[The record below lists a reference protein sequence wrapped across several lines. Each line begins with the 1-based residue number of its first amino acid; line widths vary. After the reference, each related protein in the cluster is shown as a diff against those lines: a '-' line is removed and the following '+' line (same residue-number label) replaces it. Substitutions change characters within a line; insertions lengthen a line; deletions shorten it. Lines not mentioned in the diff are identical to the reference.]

1 MTIKNYGQLNIAMIG
16 QKSVPS
22 RDGGIDVVV
31 GELAPEMVKMG
42 NVLTLFNR
50 RRKYAKGTTLP
61 KEYKGCSLVECYTIN
76 KRSLDALVYSYF
88 ATKKAIKMAKK
99 GLLDVVHYHAEGPCF
114 FLYKF
119 PKKQKRK
126 YRIVVTVHGIDSM
139 RAKWKGLGSKVLKAC
154 ENRIVKYA
162 DEIIVL
168 SKNDHDYFMEKY
180 GRETT
185 IIPNGAM
192 PAIFKQPN
200 LIKEKWGLD
209 KNQYLLS
216 VTRIVPEKG
225 LHYLIEAFLRVT
237 EKTGSKVKL
246 VLAGSFNHDKA
257 YYDKIV
263 NMCKDKENIVLTDF
277 VCGEVLQELYSNA
290 LLYVLPSELEGM
302 SMALI
307 EAIAYQRP
315 CLVSNIPENANV
327 VGENGYL
334 FESTSVESLTEKL
347 EELLTAKE
355 PLKVPCN
362 NQMSWEEVASK
373 TLEVYKGALDESSI
387 SE

>member
-168 SKNDHDYFMEKY
+168 SITLSICSLHLAKY
-180 GRETT
+180 SLSIGIEIVYVLLSSPLILKGRYLSTT
-185 IIPNGAM
+185 TQFILSLNGL
-192 PAIFKQPN
+192 
-200 LIKEKWGLD
+200 LIVISSS
-209 KNQYLLS
+209 YLLLGAS
-216 VTRIVPEKG
+216 I
-225 LHYLIEAFLRVT
+225 LI
-237 EKTGSKVKL
+237 S
-246 VLAGSFNHDKA
+246 
-257 YYDKIV
+257 
-263 NMCKDKENIVLTDF
+263 
-277 VCGEVLQELYSNA
+277 
-290 LLYVLPSELEGM
+290 
-302 SMALI
+302 
-307 EAIAYQRP
+307 
-315 CLVSNIPENANV
+315 
-327 VGENGYL
+327 
-334 FESTSVESLTEKL
+334 
-347 EELLTAKE
+347 
-355 PLKVPCN
+355 
-362 NQMSWEEVASK
+362 
-373 TLEVYKGALDESSI
+373 
-387 SE
+387 